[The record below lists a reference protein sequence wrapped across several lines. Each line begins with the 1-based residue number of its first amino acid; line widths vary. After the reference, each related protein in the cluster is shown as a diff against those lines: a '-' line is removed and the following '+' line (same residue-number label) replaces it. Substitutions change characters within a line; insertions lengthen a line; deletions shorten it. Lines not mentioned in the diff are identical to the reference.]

1 MRGSFGLFNLVTII
15 SVLLP
20 HGRLVFSIYLSL
32 VQSPDNVLRTLVLIL
47 SLPLDKVRSAL
58 AFLASRSQHI

>member
-1 MRGSFGLFNLVTII
+1 MRGGFGLFNLVTII

-20 HGRLVFSIYLSL
+20 HGWLVFSIYLSL
-32 VQSPDNVLRTLVLIL
+32 VQPPDNVLRTLVLIL